1 MPEAVQ
7 LEREAETARVV
18 LHRPEVLNALDLDLA
33 QGLVGA
39 LESVALAD
47 EVRVVIVTG
56 EGRGFCAGGDLGWAL
71 RQPDGVAS
79 AIHRLAGAFH
89 RAITEIRRMGKPVV
103 AAINGVA
110 AGAGFSLALACDF
123 RVMARGAVLRQAY
136 SSAGLCIDGGGTF
149 TLPRLVGAA
158 RALEIATLDPTIDA
172 EQALEWGLVH
182 RLADPGQALA
192 AALDLARDLLQRST
206 RSFAQSKALL
216 DRAFQT
222 SLEEQLEREREAIAA
237 CAASVDGQEGIR
249 AFTEKRRPVFG
260 KAQES

>member
-1 MPEAVQ
+1 MSEAVK
-7 LEREAETARVV
+7 LEREGEIARVV

-33 QGLVGA
+33 QGLVDA
-39 LESVALAD
+39 VEAAALAG
-47 EVRVVIVTG
+47 EIRVVVVTG

-71 RQPDGVAS
+71 RQPDGAAA
-79 AIHRLAGAFH
+79 AIHRLAGTFH
-89 RAITEIRRMGKPVV
+89 RAVTQIRRMGKPVV
-103 AAINGVA
+103 AAVNGVA

-158 RALEIATLDPTIDA
+158 RALEIAALDPTIGA

-182 RLADPGQALA
+182 RLADAGEAMAAALALA
-192 AALDLARDLLQRST
+192 ADLLQRST
-206 RSFAQSKALL
+206 SSFAASKALL
-216 DRAFQT
+216 DRAYQT
-222 SLEEQLEREREAIAA
+222 SLEEQLEREREAIVA
-237 CAASVDGQEGIR
+237 CAASADGQEGIR

-260 KAQES
+260 QAPQP